1 MERDIYYKVSKEKL
15 IELFAACV
23 KLQALENGGID
34 KWEWYDFSLND
45 FLKDYGFNSFE
56 ECAKKEIENLPFVTV
71 YHINDY
77 DIALMTDDKNET
89 NYNDFIIDMKEEM
102 NELE

>member
-1 MERDIYYKVSKEKL
+1 M
-15 IELFAACV
+15 
-23 KLQALENGGID
+23 ENGGID